1 MIQSGSAVE
10 RGMVHRLK
18 TALCLFFALFFVA
31 AGVMHFVA
39 VDSFAAIVPPF
50 LPFPKL
56 IVWVTG
62 LMEIG
67 MGVMLLC
74 PHFRARVGVM
84 LGVFL
89 LAVLPAN
96 IYMAIAGIPFGDTVT
111 SDAALWIR
119 VALQFPLIGLIYWA
133 TRPNRFKS

>member
-1 MIQSGSAVE
+1 MTRSIKLAFVY
-10 RGMVHRLK
+10 
-18 TALCLFFALFFVA
+18 FFAFFFVA
-31 AGVMHFVA
+31 AGILHFVK
-39 VDSFAAIVPPF
+39 VDAFAAIVPPL

-74 PHFRARVGVM
+74 PHFRPRVGVL
-84 LGVFL
+84 LGLFL

-96 IYMAIAGIPFGDTVT
+96 IYMAMAGIPFGD
-111 SDAALWIR
+111 SAASPAALWGR
-119 VALQFPLIGLIYWA
+119 VAFQFPLITVIFWC
-133 TRPNRFKS
+133 TRAPKGA

>member
-1 MIQSGSAVE
+1 MI
-10 RGMVHRLK
+10 RHIK
-18 TALCLFFALFFVA
+18 TALCIFFALFFVA

-39 VDSFAAIVPPF
+39 VEDFAAIVPPL

-74 PHFRARVGVM
+74 LHFRPRVGVL
-84 LGVFL
+84 LGLFL

-96 IYMAIAGIPFGDTVT
+96 IYMAVAGIPFGD
-111 SDAALWIR
+111 SLSSPAALWTR
-119 VALQFPLIGLIYWA
+119 VALQFPLIAIIYWA
-133 TRPNRFKS
+133 TRPNFRTPL

>member
-1 MIQSGSAVE
+1 MLA
-10 RGMVHRLK
+10 RLK
-18 TALCLFFALFFVA
+18 SALCVFFALFFVV

-39 VDSFAAIVPPF
+39 VENFAAIVPPF

-74 PHFRARVGVM
+74 PHFRPHIGVM
-84 LGVFL
+84 LGLFL

-96 IYMAIAGIPFGDTVT
+96 IYMAMAGIPFGNSV
-111 SDAALWIR
+111 SSPAMLWGR
-119 VALQFPLIGLIYWA
+119 VALQFPLIALIYWA
-133 TRPNRFKS
+133 TRPDIS